1 MPAKRLFTSQTMIF
15 YHELHNYLNCHGNLH
30 ESFSLRNMN
39 KFSQLTPEI
48 VYWATGRTKIYPE
61 KEFASNYRR
70 IKSGSEKQFKS
81 EVSLFKKT
89 PKNIKIST

>member
-1 MPAKRLFTSQTMIF
+1 MR
-15 YHELHNYLNCHGNLH
+15 YYRNLH

-39 KFSQLTPEI
+39 MFSQLTPEI

-61 KEFASNYRR
+61 KEFASNYGK

-81 EVSLFKKT
+81 EISLFKKA

>member
-1 MPAKRLFTSQTMIF
+1 MSYCR
-15 YHELHNYLNCHGNLH
+15 NLH
-30 ESFSLRNMN
+30 EGFSLMNMN
-39 KFSQLTPEI
+39 KFNQLTPEI

-61 KEFASNYRR
+61 KEFASNYRK
-70 IKSGSEKQFKS
+70 IKSGSEKRLKS

>member
-1 MPAKRLFTSQTMIF
+1 MIF
-15 YHELHNYLNCHGNLH
+15 NHGLHSLLSYYRNLH

-39 KFSQLTPEI
+39 KLNQLTPEI

-61 KEFASNYRR
+61 NEFASNYGK
-70 IKSGSEKQFKS
+70 IQSGSEKQFKS
-81 EVSLFKKT
+81 EVGLLKKT

>member
-1 MPAKRLFTSQTMIF
+1 
-15 YHELHNYLNCHGNLH
+15 
-30 ESFSLRNMN
+30 MN
-39 KFSQLTPEI
+39 KFNQLTPEI

-81 EVSLFKKT
+81 EVSLFKKHRRILKY
-89 PKNIKIST
+89 PLKGVVLKGIAVFMVSRVGRHHLNDA

>member
-1 MPAKRLFTSQTMIF
+1 
-15 YHELHNYLNCHGNLH
+15 
-30 ESFSLRNMN
+30 MN
-39 KFSQLTPEI
+39 KFNQLTPEI

-61 KEFASNYRR
+61 KEFASNYRK

-89 PKNIKIST
+89 PKNIKISTQGCCFERDCCVYGIEGG

>member
-1 MPAKRLFTSQTMIF
+1 
-15 YHELHNYLNCHGNLH
+15 
-30 ESFSLRNMN
+30 MN
-39 KFSQLTPEI
+39 KFNQLTPEI

-61 KEFASNYRR
+61 KEFASNYGK

-89 PKNIKIST
+89 PKNI